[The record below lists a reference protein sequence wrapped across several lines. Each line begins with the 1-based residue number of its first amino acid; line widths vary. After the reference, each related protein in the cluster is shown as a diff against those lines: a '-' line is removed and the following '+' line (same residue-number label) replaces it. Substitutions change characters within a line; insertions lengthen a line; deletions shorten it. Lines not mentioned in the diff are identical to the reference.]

1 VRLRRLDRLGGAVGD
16 GAPGLMVS
24 AQRLATARPNTTRS
38 SSELEPRRLAPCTD
52 TQAASPM
59 ASRPG
64 TMVSGLPSF
73 SV

>member
-1 VRLRRLDRLGGAVGD
+1 MAAPASTVSPQRRPA
-16 GAPGLMVS
+16 
-24 AQRLATARPNTTRS
+24 ARPNTTRS
-38 SSELEPRRLAPCTD
+38 VSELEPSRLAPCTD

-73 SV
+73 SVSTSP